1 MDHPGTPP
9 APGPVRRL
17 TFEYDGD
24 SVQLVSE
31 QHVRMIVPP
40 SQPVE
45 HVPSPNALAVVMRD
59 AKEQLV
65 YRFAHSSPLRH
76 DAEVFGDD
84 PYGKPQRVAV
94 ERPKGTFVLLVPD
107 VPGAQTLELV
117 APPRPPGPEA
127 LQPGARQLRR
137 ETPPTAPQTL
147 VRVKLRP
154 YEEK

>member
-1 MDHPGTPP
+1 MNHPGTPP

-45 HVPSPNALAVVMRD
+45 HAPSPNALAVVMRD
-59 AKEQLV
+59 AKEQPV
-65 YRFAHSSPLRH
+65 YQFAHTSPLRH

-117 APPRPPGPEA
+117 APPRPAGPA
-127 LQPGARQLRR
+127 TLQPGARQLRP
-137 ETPPTAPQTL
+137 EAPQTL
-147 VRVKLRP
+147 VRMKLRP